1 MMLYHNR
8 KLFHLFIQIFLFQI
22 TPLYLLGSSGEKPKP
37 SAYFQAILWD
47 SEEAETFTYAPWG
60 NSEDQNASLL
70 SISISS
76 DTLTRRFAYYG
87 TSPLRLYRQKEET
100 GKSSPNTL
108 NGNSLDSDQRE
119 LAVEYNFQ
127 IGEGHVATAIKEEVL
142 MLRKGNLNKF
152 KVFTLP
158 FSEYK
163 VPKGSFLFQSFANED
178 TFFRAGKQKFK
189 LPGRGSRLI
198 APKTGESEKSLEIE
212 GFLLRNQ
219 KYQLGMQRK
228 IGAFEKKRGIFIIN
242 AKGNTIKPYTLI
254 ERYSNYENAFGYGV
268 SPLTNEP
275 TSEDN
280 ATNPTQ

>member
-1 MMLYHNR
+1 MLCHKH
-8 KLFHLFIQIFLFQI
+8 KLFHAITLFFLLQI
-22 TPLYLLGSSGEKPKP
+22 TPLVLPGLSGEEPKP
-37 SAYFQAILWD
+37 SAFFQAILWD

-60 NSEDQNASLL
+60 NAEDQNASLL

-87 TSPLRLYRQKEET
+87 TSPLRLYRLKEET
-100 GKSSPNTL
+100 DQGSPNTL
-108 NGNSLDSDQRE
+108 NGNSLNSNQWE

-152 KVFTLP
+152 KVFALP

-189 LPGRGSRLI
+189 LPMG
-198 APKTGESEKSLEIE
+198 
-212 GFLLRNQ
+212 
-219 KYQLGMQRK
+219 
-228 IGAFEKKRGIFIIN
+228 
-242 AKGNTIKPYTLI
+242 
-254 ERYSNYENAFGYGV
+254 GV
-268 SPLTNEP
+268 
-275 TSEDN
+275 D
-280 ATNPTQ
+280 